1 MTAQTTLA
9 LAAALA
15 LAGAVSASAASSSP
29 MAASAAKT
37 ATAAPKPSD
46 SLSLSSEQQ
55 RTAWRDLNRP
65 ALDQFGPSGFIV
77 SEGAVLPESITTEA
91 IPNEVAHAIPAL
103 WPYVFA
109 MVQHQVVIVNPS
121 DRKIAEV
128 ISG

>member
-1 MTAQTTLA
+1 MKAQITLA
-9 LAAALA
+9 LAAALV
-15 LAGAVSASAASSSP
+15 LTGAATASAASPSP
-29 MAASAAKT
+29 MAAPAAKT
-37 ATAAPKPSD
+37 AAGAPKPSD
-46 SLSLSSEQQ
+46 SLSLSSQQ
-55 RTAWRDLNRP
+55 QKTAWRDLNRP

-77 SEGAVLPESITTEA
+77 SEGTVLPKSMTTEA